1 MINKR
6 FRETRMKFNLTQ
18 KEFGQL
24 LGLKSSDIK
33 LIEAGRQKITPA
45 TLRVLKEKLSVDTDW
60 LMNNISTTKR

>member
-45 TLRVLKEKLSVDTDW
+45 TLRILKEKLSVDTDW
-60 LMNNISTTKR
+60 LMNNISTTKY